1 MPLRGYKYTKER
13 EMLHVF
19 FEAGIKTYWRCKN
32 RYCKGRVTTVNDVP
46 VCETGNNLHAPNPQ
60 EAEVKKSM
68 ARLKE
73 AASCSQDAP
82 SRLVNKE

>member
-1 MPLRGYKYTKER
+1 M
-13 EMLHVF
+13 
-19 FEAGIKTYWRCKN
+19 
-32 RYCKGRVTTVNDVP
+32 NDVP

-68 ARLKE
+68 ARVKE
-73 AASCSQDAP
+73 AASSSQDAP